1 MRKKLYLPRTSMSS
15 GQARRSFLDSM
26 DDIELAFEACIDP
39 AMTNCS
45 NECRQHLKVVEDDV
59 GCCINEIINN
69 TRIRPSNYHRLF
81 NHSLWRMCSIDTP
94 RQNCLPSRLTKFP
107 KPKSTRNCS
116 FHEFF
121 QRRYQVQCRSSTL
134 KALADDYNAHGCQQV
149 TKDLYDTC
157 SVTEEGVWCVE
168 KFLSNRDFIL
178 DLAYLAH
185 SRCSS
190 NNGTCTAECRTALRD
205 IRSNLGC
212 CINNLFN
219 NTHFELIY
227 TATPSSLVM
236 GSGRAVK

>member
-1 MRKKLYLPRTSMSS
+1 MARVYLECERNFTF
-15 GQARRSFLDSM
+15 QERRCQVDKQGDFCGSFLDSM
-26 DDIELAFEACIDP
+26 DDIELASEACIDP

-168 KFLSNRDFIL
+168 KFLSKPRL
-178 DLAYLAH
+178 H
-185 SRCSS
+185 SGPGISRP
-190 NNGTCTAECRTALRD
+190 
-205 IRSNLGC
+205 
-212 CINNLFN
+212 F
-219 NTHFELIY
+219 
-227 TATPSSLVM
+227 SLLQQ
-236 GSGRAVK
+236 